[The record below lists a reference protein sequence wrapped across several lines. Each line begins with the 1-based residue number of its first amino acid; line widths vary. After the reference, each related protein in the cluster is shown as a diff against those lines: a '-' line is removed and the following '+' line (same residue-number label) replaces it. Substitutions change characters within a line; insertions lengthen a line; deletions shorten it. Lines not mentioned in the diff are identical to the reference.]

1 MKFIVSCF
9 WFIVCSHKISLNS
22 KMSKLIENISDTA
35 KWVAIF
41 RAEESERPDAVFHDP
56 FARRLAGEKGNEIA
70 NAVQFSRENSWSFT
84 ARTYLFD
91 YFIKMHVEKGFDMII
106 DLAAGLDARAYRMD
120 LPPDLKWVDV
130 DLPGMIEYKDEILKD
145 EKPKC
150 DYKTIPVDLADRVT
164 RLQLFDQLNKECKKA
179 LIVTE
184 GLMIY
189 LTAEQAAE
197 LSIDLSAQKHF
208 HRWVFDIQSPALL
221 TMATEKMGA
230 ALTGSG
236 AKFQFAPEE
245 GEDFFLPY
253 GWRAIE
259 SRSKLKTAAKLNR
272 LNEQMMVY
280 AGYPEP
286 EGTKRDF
293 PWSGVCLFENIKAG

>member
-1 MKFIVSCF
+1 
-9 WFIVCSHKISLNS
+9 
-22 KMSKLIENISDTA
+22 MSELIENISDTA
-35 KWVAIF
+35 KWVAVF

-56 FARRLAGEKGNEIA
+56 FARKLAGEKGNQIA

-91 YFIKMHVEKGFDMII
+91 HFVKQHVDQGYDMVIN
-106 DLAAGLDARAYRMD
+106 LAAGLDARAYRMD
-120 LPPDLKWVDV
+120 LPSNLKWVDA
-130 DLPGMIEYKDEILKD
+130 DLPGMIKYKDEILKN
-145 EKPKC
+145 EIPKC
-150 DYKTIPVDLADRVT
+150 EYRTIPIDLANKEL

-197 LSIDLSAQKHF
+197 LSTDLSAHEHF

-221 TMATEKMGA
+221 AMAKEKMGA

-236 AKFQFAPEE
+236 AQFQFAPEE
-245 GEDFFLPY
+245 GEDFFLAY
-253 GWRAIE
+253 GWRSIE
-259 SRSKLKTAAKLNR
+259 SRSKFKTAASLNR
-272 LNEQMMVY
+272 LNEQMMTY
-280 AGYPEP
+280 AAYPEP
-286 EGTKRDF
+286 PGPRRNF